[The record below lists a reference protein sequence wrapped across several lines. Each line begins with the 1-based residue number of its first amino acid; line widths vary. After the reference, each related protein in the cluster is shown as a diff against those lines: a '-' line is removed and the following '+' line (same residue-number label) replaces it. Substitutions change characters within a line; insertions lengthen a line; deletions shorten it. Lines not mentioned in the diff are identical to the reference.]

1 MDRAALLA
9 RFERHL
15 RLERGL
21 SAHTVRAYR
30 ADLESLLDF
39 TFGDTAEWDPAD
51 FTLSALRGWLA
62 DGADAGQSRATLA
75 RHAAAA
81 RTFSGWASRTGLLAD
96 DVAQRL
102 GAPRPA
108 PHVPVVLGA
117 DAAGALLDH
126 LRDRATTGEAVA
138 VRDWAAFELLYA
150 AGLRISELTAL
161 DVRDVD
167 RERRTVRVLGK
178 GDKERVV
185 PFGVPAAAAL
195 DAWLAVRSGLAVPPG
210 VAALFLSSRGR
221 RVDPRTLRG
230 ALHRYTAQ
238 AGVRDVAPHGL
249 RHSAATHLLEGGADL
264 RTVQEILGHA
274 SLATTQRYTHV
285 SPERLRAAYVQA
297 HPRA

>member
-108 PHVPVVLGA
+108 PHVLEPHAEHSTSGPWS
-117 DAAGALLDH
+117 
-126 LRDRATTGEAVA
+126 RDRSGGPPDA
-138 VRDWAAFELLYA
+138 EL
-150 AGLRISELTAL
+150 
-161 DVRDVD
+161 V
-167 RERRTVRVLGK
+167 
-178 GDKERVV
+178 
-185 PFGVPAAAAL
+185 
-195 DAWLAVRSGLAVPPG
+195 
-210 VAALFLSSRGR
+210 
-221 RVDPRTLRG
+221 
-230 ALHRYTAQ
+230 
-238 AGVRDVAPHGL
+238 
-249 RHSAATHLLEGGADL
+249 
-264 RTVQEILGHA
+264 
-274 SLATTQRYTHV
+274 
-285 SPERLRAAYVQA
+285 ERL
-297 HPRA
+297 